1 MAIARKGQKGATL
14 TAIRSPGRDFVQ
26 SLERGLAVIKCLGAE
41 PRQSLA
47 HIAKSTGITRAAARR
62 FLITLEQLGYV
73 ARSGADFDLLPRTL
87 ELGYGYLSTQSLPQ
101 IVQPHLESLAQ
112 DLNETSSVTVFDRQR
127 ILYIARVTTN
137 RLVGSTL
144 AVGSTLPAYCTGSGR
159 VLLGALP
166 EQQLADYLRAT
177 KLQRYTPQTIVNRAA
192 LLKEL
197 QKAAL
202 QGWYLSDEEIDEGV
216 RSLAMPLHDANGNV
230 IAAIN
235 ISCYAGRVPTDT
247 LTQTYLPRIRK
258 AAQAID
264 RELKA
269 CRHLSAEVRT

>member
-73 ARSGADFDLLPRTL
+73 ARSGADFYLLPRTL

-127 ILYIARVTTN
+127 IL
-137 RLVGSTL
+137 
-144 AVGSTLPAYCTGSGR
+144 
-159 VLLGALP
+159 
-166 EQQLADYLRAT
+166 
-177 KLQRYTPQTIVNRAA
+177 
-192 LLKEL
+192 
-197 QKAAL
+197 
-202 QGWYLSDEEIDEGV
+202 
-216 RSLAMPLHDANGNV
+216 
-230 IAAIN
+230 
-235 ISCYAGRVPTDT
+235 
-247 LTQTYLPRIRK
+247 
-258 AAQAID
+258 
-264 RELKA
+264 
-269 CRHLSAEVRT
+269 